1 MVRWHR
7 KIGRGLVI
15 PELELRAGGLSD
27 LPGASIGDEQRHDRS
42 AVGTDPQGQHCQQLA
57 AAAAGLQRRQAAGA
71 GTHVQGRPEGRRNG
85 TGSGGGKRTRPDPF
99 KPDVERIVQWLQA
112 EPQCNAKTLLG
123 RLIELNPQRY
133 GEHHLRTLQR
143 RLRGY
148 RLQWS
153 GSSGRWPLR
162 QQPQAQGC
170 TGTEPRRRQC

>member
-1 MVRWHR
+1 
-7 KIGRGLVI
+7 
-15 PELELRAGGLSD
+15 
-27 LPGASIGDEQRHDRS
+27 
-42 AVGTDPQGQHCQQLA
+42 
-57 AAAAGLQRRQAAGA
+57 
-71 GTHVQGRPEGRRNG
+71 
-85 TGSGGGKRTRPDPF
+85 
-99 KPDVERIVQWLQA
+99 VERIVQWLQA

-153 GSSGRWPLR
+153 RSSGRWPLR

-170 TGTEPRRRQC
+170 TGTEPRRRLRWSGFSGQPPSLTSEAGHRP

>member
-1 MVRWHR
+1 MVRWHH
-7 KIGRGLVI
+7 KIGWDLVI

-99 KPDVERIVQWLQA
+99 EPDVERIVQWLQA

-133 GEHHLRTLQR
+133 GEHHLRSLQR

-153 GSSGRWPLR
+153 RSSGRWPLR